1 MKVMRGRVEMPD
13 TKGMDEEEKE
23 HYKFRELMIRNK
35 DKRLYRSMMKN
46 RKNREREAKRLENKR
61 KYHEKEEKALKKST
75 STGKELTAKW
85 SVQPLSSTTSD
96 TQIKKIKKDV

>member
-1 MKVMRGRVEMPD
+1 MRGSVEMPD
-13 TKGMDEEEKE
+13 TKAMDAEESE

-35 DKRLYRSMMKN
+35 EKRLYRSMMDN
-46 RKNREREAKRLENKR
+46 RKARVREAKRLETKR

-75 STGKELTAKW
+75 STGKQLTAKW

-96 TQIKKIKKDV
+96 TESKKIKKDV